1 MVWEGEEKRK
11 FARVIFPC
19 RIVIGSPIRLLVSH
33 TENIGEGGIR
43 VILEEKLSVHTMV
56 GLEIYVEKEKPIK
69 CKGKVRWIGEKINPI
84 ARESLLFDTGIEF
97 VGISESDRQYIKKL
111 VDTVLAQ
118 EKK

>member
-1 MVWEGEEKRK
+1 MGWEGEEKRK
-11 FARVIFPC
+11 FPRVIFPC

-43 VILEEKLSVHTMV
+43 VILEEKLSAHTMV

-69 CKGKVRWIGEKINPI
+69 CKGKVRWIGEKVNPLD
-84 ARESLLFDTGIEF
+84 RESLLFDTGIEF
-97 VGISESDRQYIKKL
+97 VGIDEADRQYIRKL
-111 VDTVLAQ
+111 VEIVLAQ